1 MADGDHARLQRGTPN
16 NMIVYWWCCTFLR
29 WIIVVGF
36 LARKNI
42 VVGQDRCRWLLRAT
56 NGVFEEMRRG
66 HTDGNGRAS
75 ISPACFYFLAFMT
88 SAKSHE
94 NVTFIKCFGLF
105 RAGHIWA
112 AGVNL
117 SLCCTKLLGHVVLNF
132 LVSCWGPCPG
142 IWLDISKFLLPPMNN
157 TFPCWINVPPLLS
170 ICCQF
175 MERFCHLP
183 EICFGHPASG
193 QIWLSEESTFM
204 RHRNLNWKCSRQHIC
219 QNVLSQLIKI

>member
-1 MADGDHARLQRGTPN
+1 
-16 NMIVYWWCCTFLR
+16 
-29 WIIVVGF
+29 
-36 LARKNI
+36 
-42 VVGQDRCRWLLRAT
+42 
-56 NGVFEEMRRG
+56 
-66 HTDGNGRAS
+66 
-75 ISPACFYFLAFMT
+75 MT

-142 IWLDISKFLLPPMNN
+142 IWLDISKFLLPRWITHFHAGS
-157 TFPCWINVPPLLS
+157 TFLLLAFVVNS
-170 ICCQF
+170 WKGFATCRRYVLDTRLV
-175 MERFCHLP
+175 EK
-183 EICFGHPASG
+183 FGF
-193 QIWLSEESTFM
+193 QRSTFM

-219 QNVLSQLIKI
+219 QNVLPQLIKIFFAKIYPVLYAIQFAKKYFAI

>member
-16 NMIVYWWCCTFLR
+16 NMIVYWWCRTFR
-29 WIIVVGF
+29 CWIIVVGF

-42 VVGQDRCRWLLRAT
+42 VVGPDRCRWLLRAT

-66 HTDGNGRAS
+66 HTDGNGRAA
-75 ISPACFYFLAFMT
+75 ISPACFYLAFMT

-142 IWLDISKFLLPPMNN
+142 IWLDISKFLLPRWI
-157 TFPCWINVPPLLS
+157 THFPA
-170 ICCQF
+170 
-175 MERFCHLP
+175 
-183 EICFGHPASG
+183 G
-193 QIWLSEESTFM
+193 STFLLLAFVV
-204 RHRNLNWKCSRQHIC
+204 NSWKGFATCRRY
-219 QNVLSQLIKI
+219 VLDTWLKMVDKFGFQKRGPLCGTGI